1 MDVRHL
7 EYFIEVARHR
17 SFTKASQVLHISQPS
32 ISKTIKILEDELGVT
47 LFHRSAKQIELT
59 DAGKAVLGQA
69 QQILAS
75 FQNLTSELS
84 DVMNIKKG
92 NIRIGIPPN
101 AGSSP
106 FPRLI
111 GEFKKAFPQI
121 TIQLVE
127 IGSKKI
133 EQGISEGTLDIGV
146 VCTIPEKKQTL
157 SMFSFVKEP
166 LMLIV
171 PGNHRLSKKQVVD
184 YSELKDESFVFYR
197 EDFSLYDRIIERCN
211 LCGYKPKIICQSSQW
226 DFMTEMVAS
235 QLGIALLPQRI
246 CEKVNS
252 DQVKVLPLRDPQI
265 YWNLTVIWNKY
276 RYLSHATR
284 QWLIFTSSLLR
295 IDTECQLIKTGI

>member
-7 EYFIEVARHR
+7 EYFVEVARHR

-32 ISKTIKILEDELGVT
+32 ISKTIRILEDELGVT

-59 DAGKAVLGQA
+59 DAGKAVLVQA

-111 GEFKKAFPQI
+111 GEFNKAYPQI
-121 TIQLVE
+121 TIHLVE

-133 EQGISEGTLDIGV
+133 EQGINEGTLDIGV
-146 VCTIPEKKQTL
+146 VCTIPEKNQTL

-171 PGNHRLSKKQVVD
+171 PGKHRLSTKQVVD

-197 EDFSLYDRIIERCN
+197 EDFSLYDRIIERCH
-211 LCGYKPKIICQSSQW
+211 LCGFKPKIICQSSQW

-235 QLGIALLPQRI
+235 QLGIALLPKRI
-246 CEKVNS
+246 CEKVDT
-252 DQVKVLPLRDPQI
+252 DQVIVLPLRDPQI

-276 RYLSHATR
+276 RYLSHAAR
-284 QWLIFTSSLLR
+284 QWLLFTSSILD
-295 IDTECQLIKTGI
+295 IDTESQLIKIGI